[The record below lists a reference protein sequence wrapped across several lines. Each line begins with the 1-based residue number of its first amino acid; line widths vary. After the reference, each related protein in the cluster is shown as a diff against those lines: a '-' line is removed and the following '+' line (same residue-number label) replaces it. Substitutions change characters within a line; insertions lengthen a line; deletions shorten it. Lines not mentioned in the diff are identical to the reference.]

1 MNPSSPFLPKVP
13 HFTLPS
19 CWPMPHSRRVI
30 VEEIPEVE
38 DDEVDTNDGEEEE

>member
-1 MNPSSPFLPKVP
+1 
-13 HFTLPS
+13 
-19 CWPMPHSRRVI
+19 MPHSRRVI